1 MTGTLYVTNSDNRKL
16 NKSLSKIKDIT
27 FKLVETCNF
36 DNPTFIFERDQQD
49 EILKSNYFY
58 VDQWERYFYL
68 ESPTI
73 IDFNRVLFTGR
84 VDLLMTTKAELLE
97 TIQTITRSSDP
108 VVYNSKLEDNLFQ
121 AQSNPQVQQKIL
133 KVDKF
138 NTRNNPSSD
147 VTLNYV
153 LTTVKGRTYV
163 PPAEEA
169 TE

>member
-1 MTGTLYVTNSDNRKL
+1 MTGTLYVTNSDNKKL

-58 VDQWERYFYL
+58 VDQWERFFYL

-84 VDLLMTTKAELLE
+84 TDLLMTAKAELLE
-97 TIQTITRSSDP
+97 TIQTITRTSDP
-108 VVYNSKLEDNLFQ
+108 AVYNSYLNDGLFQ
-121 AQSNPQVQQKIL
+121 AQSNMQIQQKIL

-138 NTRNNPSSD
+138 NTRLSTTD
-147 VTLNYV
+147 DGTANYV
-153 LTTVKGRTYV
+153 LTTVNAKNVG
-163 PPAEEA
+163 AQEEA
-169 TE
+169 N

>member
-84 VDLLMTTKAELLE
+84 VDLLMTSKDELLE
-97 TIQTITRSSDP
+97 TTQTITRSSDNR
-108 VVYNSKLEDNLFQ
+108 VIDSMLSDSEFQ
-121 AQSNPQVQQKIL
+121 VRTKKQVQQKVI
-133 KVDKF
+133 
-138 NTRNNPSSD
+138 NNDVFKPHTFSD
-147 VTLNYV
+147 TSLCFV
-153 LTTVKGRTYV
+153 LTTVDGYLQTTNT
-163 PPAEEA
+163 EE
-169 TE
+169 